1 MLPEKINFT
10 TETNQNMSVKRQALG
25 RGLGALLENA
35 KTDIT
40 TKYEGE
46 KSGLASSISVL
57 PIKNIET
64 NPFQPRTHFEKE
76 ALLELAESI
85 KQHGIIQPITV
96 RKLGYDKFQ
105 LISGERRFKA
115 SQIAGLT
122 EIPAYIR
129 IANDQAMLEMALV
142 ENIQRE
148 NLDAVEVAL
157 SYKRLID
164 ECNLTQEA
172 LSEKVSKQ
180 RSTITNYLRLLKLP
194 PEIQLGIRDKKI
206 AMGHARALINI
217 ENEKTQLDIYR
228 EIIEND
234 LSVRQVEEMAKGNKL
249 EKINSTIKKIAAP
262 LSFQEQKIGN
272 DLAQTTKTKVDFKRD
287 NKGKGKIIFHFE
299 SETDLSRILD
309 FFDL

>member
-1 MLPEKINFT
+1 
-10 TETNQNMSVKRQALG
+10 MSVKRQALG